1 MPRVR
6 DYWTI
11 EPGGPSEDSLFPD
24 AERGDVARRVHLQ
37 KISIFIVR
45 EADPSSFAAA
55 FRQNSG
61 SGAARN
67 PLIS

>member
-1 MPRVR
+1 
-6 DYWTI
+6 
-11 EPGGPSEDSLFPD
+11 
-24 AERGDVARRVHLQ
+24 LQ